1 MRAWRLAAAF
11 VLIAGCGDDGGGA
24 SDDAAAPDGA
34 PPPPMCVDGGSGGSD
49 ATVPGA
55 ITVPH
60 PTLRN
65 LTVEWAITGDD
76 DLDGTVSVRYR
87 ADGEAAWRQGTP
99 LVRVPAGTVEG
110 FSWASRH
117 SGSVF
122 DLEPDTAYQVELYLL
137 DPDGGCAVETVTART
152 RPVPAPMPGAPVI
165 AVTPASFAAAAAAAQ
180 PGDILELGDGTYP
193 PFSFAADG
201 APGAPI
207 VIRGGPGAVIDGEIS
222 LIGRSHV
229 HLVGVTVRGRVRLN
243 LTTEVAV
250 MGTTIETAGDGI
262 VAGLRSENDYI
273 ADNTITGATVW
284 AETSLGVDGDNIGEG
299 ILVTG
304 PGHVIEHNRVRGFR
318 DAISFLEDG
327 EAVDQWSIDVV
338 ENDLEVGADDGIEA
352 DFCFHNC
359 RIVRNRLSN
368 VFVGLSSQPGLGGPT
383 WFIRNVQY
391 NVILT
396 PFKLQRGSVGDVLLH
411 NTVIKNGDAFG
422 IYTSAAI
429 SRLRARNNL
438 FLGGPGGTYGGWS
451 SGSGRVIDV
460 ASCDPT
466 CDLDHDGYGSTLGTF
481 TGDLG
486 GTSFASLDELRATT
500 SEVHAVELGLDDL
513 TGVTYPDAPFPA
525 RAIPDVALAAGS
537 AALDVGVVI
546 PGINDGFAGA
556 APDLGARELGAP
568 APAYGPR

>member
-1 MRAWRLAAAF
+1 MPLARAGLAAL
-11 VLIAGCGDDGGGA
+11 LIAGCGGGGGGG
-24 SDDAAAPDGA
+24 DDAVAPDGA
-34 PPPPMCVDGGSGGSD
+34 PPPPMCVDGGTGGDD

-55 ITVPH
+55 ITAPH
-60 PTLRN
+60 PTIRN
-65 LTVEWAITGDD
+65 LTVEWAITGDAD
-76 DLDGTVSVRYR
+76 
-87 ADGEAAWRQGTP
+87 ADGAVTVRFRAEGDAGWRQGTP

-110 FSWASRH
+110 FSWTNRH
-117 SGSVF
+117 SGSLF
-122 DLEPDTAYQVELYLL
+122 DLEPDTSYQIELYLL

-152 RPVPAPMPGAPVI
+152 RPVPAPML
-165 AVTPASFAAAAAAAQ
+165 AVTPGTFAAAAAAAG
-180 PGDILELGDGTYP
+180 PGDVLELADGTYS
-193 PFSFAADG
+193 PFSFDGDG
-201 APGAPI
+201 APGQPI

-222 LIGRSHV
+222 LIGRSWV

-250 MGTTIETAGDGI
+250 MGTTIETSGDGI

-284 AETSLGVDGDNIGEG
+284 AESSLGVDGDNIGEG

-318 DAISFLEDG
+318 DAISLLEDG
-327 EAVDQWSIDVV
+327 EAVDQWSIDIV
-338 ENDLEVGADDGIEA
+338 ENDIEVAGDDGVEA

-368 VFVGLSSQPGLGGPT
+368 VFIGLSSQPGLGGPT
-383 WFIRNVQY
+383 WFVRNVEY
-391 NVILT
+391 NVILSA
-396 PFKLQRGSVGDVLLH
+396 FKLQRGSVGDVLLH
-411 NTVIKNGDAFG
+411 NTVVKNGDAFG
-422 IYTSAAI
+422 IYTDAAI
-429 SRLRARNNL
+429 SRLHARNNL
-438 FLGGPGGTYGGWS
+438 FLGGPGGEYGGWS

-460 ASCDPT
+460 ATADAT

-486 GTSFASLDELRATT
+486 GTPFASLDELRAAT
-500 SEVHAVELGLDDL
+500 SEAHAVELALDDL
-513 TGVTYPDAPFPA
+513 TGAAYPDAPFPE
-525 RAIPDVALAAGS
+525 RAVPDLALADGS
-537 AALDVGVVI
+537 AAIDVGEAI

-556 APDLGARELGAP
+556 APDLGAREHGAA